1 MMQPLRFESVLL
13 TVLLVCLSFERA
25 PASEVH
31 AALELTTEVINQ
43 TYCIGDADLDGV
55 RLRLRLRYRNIG
67 DIPIILHKSSTT
79 IFRIIVRKSQ
89 EGEIENDAQLS
100 VYSSGPWKVSESS
113 LKKTFVILQPKAIYE
128 TETVTRVFVTRDDAI
143 DIQGA
148 VSGGDHYLQLTI
160 GTWGGT
166 EKAESDLR
174 RKWESHGVLWTN
186 QVRSKPMRFTIA
198 RKRAVRDCN

>member
-1 MMQPLRFESVLL
+1 MMQPLQFGSVLL
-13 TVLLVCLSFERA
+13 TGLLICLSLERA
-25 PASEVH
+25 AASEVH

-79 IFRIIVRKSQ
+79 IFRIIVRRSP
-89 EGEIENDAQLS
+89 EGEIENDAQLN

-113 LKKTFVILQPKAIYE
+113 LKKTFVVLQPKASYE
-128 TETVTRVFVTRDDAI
+128 TETVAGIFVTREDPTN
-143 DIQGA
+143 IQGA
-148 VSGGDHYLQLTI
+148 VSAGDHYLQLTI
-160 GTWGGT
+160 STWGGT
-166 EKAESDLR
+166 GDAESDLR

-186 QVRSKPMRFTIA
+186 RVSSKPMRFAIA